1 MNHSILSRATLTHHR
16 QSASYKR
23 DVAPHELVDGSGRG
37 ELTAELHATLGQ
49 TAIRTPTRPFIFM
62 GNMFQDSLGAP
73 LDNWPIHC
81 FEESHE
87 LQPRRINNVKR
98 PRLFFFIDNAFR
110 LLEEFSGAGGKST
123 AHPQPGCPP
132 PPPPLLFL
140 SFATKIPGVHR
151 GSICNII
158 LSSLFSSS
166 RFNCCVRL
174 LHIVYGRIA
183 STSTSSIGVDVYE
196 CVDWMDWTETVCM

>member
-1 MNHSILSRATLTHHR
+1 MQPLA
-16 QSASYKR
+16 
-23 DVAPHELVDGSGRG
+23 
-37 ELTAELHATLGQ
+37 
-49 TAIRTPTRPFIFM
+49 RPQF
-62 GNMFQDSLGAP
+62 A
-73 LDNWPIHC
+73 
-81 FEESHE
+81 
-87 LQPRRINNVKR
+87 LQPDRSSLWGTCFKTHSAR
-98 PRLFFFIDNAFR
+98 PSTTGQFIVSKKATNYSRGALITSNALGLFFFINNAFR

-123 AHPQPGCPP
+123 AHPQPGC
-132 PPPPLLFL
+132 PPPLLFL

-196 CVDWMDWTETVCM
+196 CVDWMDWTETV